1 MKKLILVLVLVSFF
15 LGVRFVYAGVVI
27 NEVKIS
33 PIEDRFI
40 KLYNQDSSEVDLTN
54 WYIQRKTQ
62 TGTSFTSLVTKT
74 YFENKK
80 IGANSYFLIS
90 RTQMENSDI
99 VIENL
104 TLTESNEIQLKNSNG
119 EVVDKVCWGD
129 VDGCVNPNPVSGQN
143 ILITD
148 HTSSAVPVT
157 ETSSSNSDTTVSND
171 NSSVVQPKV
180 IENST
185 MKVKILANALAF
197 TGQPLEIKTNVS
209 GFSNENVVLGR
220 ASWNFG
226 DGSSFEQ
233 INNFEKFSHI
243 YYYPGEYVLFL
254 EYYQNNFSKTP
265 EATSKMIIKVLST
278 TVTISKVGDA
288 KDFFIELSNN
298 ASSDIDISNWVIN
311 ASGKIFI
318 FPKNSVIMSKKQ
330 VIISGK
336 ITGFTLGDQNNLKLY
351 SGTGELISDYN
362 AGIQSPKSSLS
373 RGLSAEVSSSP
384 DKGRLGGVVFPA
396 VQSLEENL
404 GATVLESD
412 VMNSGSSNN
421 SPIPIIPIASFIF
434 IGVSASAVYFIRQR
448 KVITQEG
455 DDFEILDE

>member
-1 MKKLILVLVLVSFF
+1 MFKKLILVVGFIFLF
-15 LGVRFVYAGVVI
+15 LGGRFACADVII

-40 KLYNQDSSEVDLTN
+40 KLYNQNSSEIDLTN

-80 IGANSYFLIS
+80 ISANGYFLIS
-90 RTQMENSDI
+90 RNQTENSDI
-99 VIENL
+99 VIDDL
-104 TLTESNEIQLKNSNG
+104 TLTESNVIQLKNSSG

-129 VDGCVNPNPVSGQN
+129 VDNCDNLNPALGQS
-143 ILITD
+143 ILITE
-148 HTSSAVPVT
+148 HTSSSTVPVT
-157 ETSSSNSDTTVSND
+157 ETSALNSDIVAPND
-171 NSSVVQPKV
+171 NSSTVQPKIKI
-180 IENST
+180 IENPT

-197 TGQPLEIKTNVS
+197 TGQILEIKTNVS

-254 EYYQNNFSKTP
+254 EYYQNSFSKTP
-265 EATSKMIIKVLST
+265 EATSKMVIKILT
-278 TVTISKVGDA
+278 TSVFISKVGDA

-336 ITGFTLGDQNNLKLY
+336 ITGFTLSDQNNLKLY
-351 SGTGELISDYN
+351 SGTGELIFDY
-362 AGIQSPKSSLS
+362 SSL
-373 RGLSAEVSSSP
+373 
-384 DKGRLGGVVFPA
+384 KIPA
-396 VQSLEENL
+396 VVRQDLTTVTEPKISTVLPSLGNL

-421 SPIPIIPIASFIF
+421 SSIPIILIASFIF
-434 IGVSASAVYFIRQR
+434 IGAGASAVYFIRQR
-448 KVITQEG
+448 KVVPENV